1 MCFALLIASLSFFIG
16 QAKVIPEPI
25 RIMPLLAMPMLIVAV
40 MMIYWMWRVR
50 LRQTLRGLTL
60 KSVEAA

>member
-25 RIMPLLAMPMLIVAV
+25 RIMPLLAMPMLIIAM